1 MSNVKSMRWYC
12 PTCEM
17 VTGRHPLI
25 GKGEMPDS
33 HKSAK
38 DEKKTCF
45 TSLIPQVYS
54 PQTESWVL
62 DVHSNLN

>member
-1 MSNVKSMRWYC
+1 
-12 PTCEM
+12 M
-17 VTGRHPLI
+17 VVGRHPLI
-25 GKGEMPDS
+25 GIREMPES

-38 DEKKTCF
+38 DEKKICVAA
-45 TSLIPQVYS
+45 LIPQVYS

>member
-1 MSNVKSMRWYC
+1 MRWYC

-17 VTGRHPLI
+17 VVGRHPLI
-25 GKGEMPDS
+25 GIREMPES

-38 DEKKTCF
+38 DEKKICVAA
-45 TSLIPQVYS
+45 LIPQVYS